1 MNEIVTST
9 TPPTAPQWA
18 CRRARRGSGRLD
30 GCVLFRVHVRSIAR
44 SACALLECWK
54 LLNGQEGTGHPSN
67 FRLRFLA
74 LALSHWLSPLRPLA
88 RASGGSPAGRG
99 GGGRLDGRRRWRGH
113 DRQERSSICEEIRW
127 APSGTHLFLGI
138 AISWTMRM
146 FTPSCCQGRFC
157 SHCAHSHLTS
167 LTLPPIFTLNLSF
180 RSKPKVCTYFVL
192 GPDPYASLA
201 P

>member
-1 MNEIVTST
+1 MCSCWSVGSCGMARLGR
-9 TPPTAPQWA
+9 PPKQLPPPFPRT
-18 CRRARRGSGRLD
+18 GS
-30 GCVLFRVHVRSIAR
+30 
-44 SACALLECWK
+44 
-54 LLNGQEGTGHPSN
+54 
-67 FRLRFLA
+67 LA
-74 LALSHWLSPLRPLA
+74 LALSPPPPSHVPPAAPSPVSA
-88 RASGGSPAGRG
+88 AAGGLTGVG
-99 GGGRLDGRRRWRGH
+99 GGADMTGRRGVRFARFAW
-113 DRQERSSICEEIRW
+113 W

-167 LTLPPIFTLNLSF
+167 LTLPPIFTLNLNF
-180 RSKPKVCTYFVL
+180 RSKPKVCTYSVL